1 MIVCIGES
9 LIDVVDGE
17 NHVGGCPLNVALAAS
32 RLGSSVALFSKI
44 SQDSMGRL
52 ILETLIDNCIMFDP
66 PMCGSPL
73 PTLEGHAVVDG
84 KGCASYKFEWEDSAT
99 VSFSQKELGNAFS
112 VMTDIDFVMTGSLG
126 TVLPPGCDE
135 IFPAISTIEPKPVVF
150 YDPNVRPAVIA
161 CMDDFRRKMLEYTA
175 KSDIV
180 KVSDDDLALV
190 YGSIDLEGS
199 VNEFKGFCKEHNV
212 HLIVT
217 KGSKG
222 STWFAPSFAVEVPA
236 VKVNDVVDTIGCGDT
251 FDGAILMQLQRRK
264 DEKDLPSSTP
274 ARAVLDSLGPEDVG
288 LMLGFASKAS
298 ALNCMVKGCDPPRLE
313 DVVSCDFA
321 SLMACQTT

>member
-17 NHVGGCPLNVALAAS
+17 NHVGGCPLNVALTAS
-32 RLGSSVALFSKI
+32 RLGASVALFSKI

-66 PMCGSPL
+66 PMCSSHL
-73 PTLEGHAVVDG
+73 PTMKGHAVVDEN
-84 KGCASYKFEWEDSAT
+84 GCASYKFDWEGSAT
-99 VSFSQKELGNAFS
+99 VSFTHKELENAFS

-161 CMDDFRRKMLEYTA
+161 CMEDFERKMLEYTA

-190 YGSIDLEGS
+190 YGSKDAYAALNG
-199 VNEFKGFCKEHNV
+199 FKVFCKDNNV

-222 STWFAPSFAVEVPA
+222 STWFAPSFTVDVPA
-236 VKVNDVVDTIGCGDT
+236 AEAKDVVDTIGCGDT
-251 FDGAILMQLQRRK
+251 FDGAILMQLQKMK
-264 DEKDLPSSTP
+264 DEMNLPSSTP
-274 ARAVLDSLGPEDVG
+274 ARAVLDSLGHEDVRR
-288 LMLGFASKAS
+288 LLGFASKAS
-298 ALNCMVKGCDPPRLE
+298 ALNCREKGCNPPRLV
-313 DVVSCDFA
+313 DV
-321 SLMACQTT
+321 MACQTT

>member
-32 RLGSSVALFSKI
+32 RLGASVALFSKI
-44 SQDSMGRL
+44 SQDSLGRL

-66 PMCGSPL
+66 PMCSSPL
-73 PTLEGHAVVDG
+73 LTMKGHAVVDG
-84 KGCASYKFEWEDSAT
+84 NGSASYKFDWEGSAT
-99 VSFSQKELGNAFS
+99 VSFTHKELENAFS

-126 TVLPPGCDE
+126 TLLPPGCDE

-161 CMDDFRRKMLEYTA
+161 CMEDFGRKMLEYTA

-190 YGSIDLEGS
+190 YGSKDSDSALNG
-199 VNEFKGFCKEHNV
+199 FKGFCKDNNV

-217 KGSKG
+217 RGSKG
-222 STWFAPSFAVEVPA
+222 STWFAPSFTVVVPA
-236 VKVNDVVDTIGCGDT
+236 LEVNDVVDTIGCGDT
-251 FDGAILMQLQRRK
+251 FNGAILMQLQKRK
-264 DEKDLPSSTP
+264 DEMNLPSSTS
-274 ARAVLDSLGPEDVG
+274 ARAVLDSLGPEDVRR
-288 LMLGFASKAS
+288 LLGFASKAS
-298 ALNCMVKGCDPPRLE
+298 ALNCREKGCNPPRLV
-313 DVVSCDFA
+313 DV
-321 SLMACQTT
+321 MACQTT